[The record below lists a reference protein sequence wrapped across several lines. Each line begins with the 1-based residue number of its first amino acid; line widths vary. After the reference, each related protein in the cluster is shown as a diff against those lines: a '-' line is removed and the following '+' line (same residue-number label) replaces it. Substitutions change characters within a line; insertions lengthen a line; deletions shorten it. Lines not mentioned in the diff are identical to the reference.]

1 MAALERL
8 LSARIPRSVIREVAI
23 SVIMSS
29 SILTSERTTPLE
41 MILPMGRQRTGHPS
55 SFSSG
60 FKAIKGA

>member
-1 MAALERL
+1 MTVLERL
-8 LSARIPRSVIREVAI
+8 LSARIRRSVIREVAI

-29 SILTSERTTPLE
+29 SILASERTTPVQ
-41 MILPMGRQRTGHPS
+41 MISPMGRERARHPS